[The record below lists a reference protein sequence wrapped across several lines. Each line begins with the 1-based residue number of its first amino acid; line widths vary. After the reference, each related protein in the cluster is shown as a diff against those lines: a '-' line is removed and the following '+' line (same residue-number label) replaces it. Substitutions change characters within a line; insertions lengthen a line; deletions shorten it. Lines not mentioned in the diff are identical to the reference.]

1 MAPAEH
7 RLAMA
12 QLAFGD
18 LERVRVDDRELRR
31 SGPSFTVDTLEELAA
46 ERPGARLFFLIGSDN
61 LPLLPSWHAHHRLLE
76 LATVVT
82 WPRAGHQISTQQLED
97 LDLTPDERAALL
109 RHALDL
115 PADGVAASDLRA
127 RLRAGVSRPSDLQA
141 EVADYIQRHGLY
153 R

>member
-12 QLAFGD
+12 RLAFAD
-18 LERVRVDDRELRR
+18 LSGVAVDDRELRR

-61 LPLLPSWHAHHRLLE
+61 LPLLPSWHAHHRLME

-82 WPRAGHQISTQQLED
+82 WPRSDHEVSERLLQG
-97 LDLTPDERAALL
+97 LDLSERERGDLL
-109 RHALDL
+109 QHALDL
-115 PADGVAASDLRA
+115 AADDVAASDLRQ
-127 RLRAGVSRPSDLQA
+127 RLRAGETRPLELLP
-141 EVADYIQRHGLY
+141 EVAAYVQRHGLY